1 MWFKLAFV
9 VSFAIA
15 ATVAGMTARRA
26 TRHHGQALNQLAHE
40 VRGLLIVRA
49 LLGLV
54 FYSALIAWLVWPT
67 RFSWSYLPVPTSV
80 RWLATSLLVPV
91 LALFA
96 WSLRTL
102 GTNYRGGVGLYASH
116 DLVTTGPY
124 RRIRH
129 PLYVAFILI
138 MLLTLLLSA
147 NWVLGVSGLV
157 LVSSIAAARIPI
169 EEAELRERFG
179 DPWDAYCRR
188 VGCLFPRL

>member
-1 MWFKLAFV
+1 MWFKLAFIT
-9 VSFAIA
+9 SFVIA

-67 RFSWSYLPVPTSV
+67 RVSWSYLPVPTSL
-80 RWLATSLLVPV
+80 RWVATSLLLPV
-91 LALFA
+91 LAFFA
-96 WSLRTL
+96 WGLRTL
-102 GTNYRGGVGLYASH
+102 GTNYRGGVGLYANH

-129 PLYVAFILI
+129 PIYVAFILI

-147 NWVLGVSGLV
+147 NWVLGLSGLV
-157 LVSSIAAARIPI
+157 LVSSIAAARIPV

-179 DPWDAYCRR
+179 DSWDAYRRR
-188 VGCLFPRL
+188 VGGLFPRL